1 MLNLEGQGVRKAFIS
16 GLGGYVP
23 EKVLTN
29 YDLEKMVD
37 TSDEWIRARTGII
50 ERRIASSDCAT
61 SDMAIEASRM
71 AIEDAGLKPRQIDL
85 IICATVTPDKFFP
98 STACLIQKVLGNKK
112 AAAFDISAACSGF
125 IYGLSLAN
133 LFVCFGTYDHV
144 LVIGA
149 ETLSKVTDW
158 EDRATCVLF
167 GDGAGAVV
175 VSPSEGESR
184 ILSVHIFSDG
194 RFSDFLEIPGG
205 GSRSPSTHDTVNK
218 RLHYIKMK
226 GNETFKIAVK
236 SLVSAS
242 LVALEHNKISADQ
255 VDLFVSHQA
264 NDRIIQAAAQ
274 RLNVP
279 NDRVVISLNRFGN
292 TSAASIPLA
301 LWDVARQGK
310 LARGQIALLAAF
322 GGGLTWGSAL
332 IRW

>member
-1 MLNLEGQGVRKAFIS
+1 MRKAFIS

-37 TSDEWIRARTGII
+37 TSDEWIRERTGIA
-50 ERRIASSDCAT
+50 ERRIASKDCAT
-61 SDMAIEASRM
+61 SDLAIEASRM
-71 AIEDAGLKPRQIDL
+71 AIERASLKPQQIDL
-85 IICATVTPDKFFP
+85 IICATVTPDNFFP
-98 STACLIQKVLGNKK
+98 STACQIQKALGNNT
-112 AAAFDISAACSGF
+112 AAAFDLSAACSGF
-125 IYGLSLAN
+125 IYGLSIAN
-133 LFVCFGTYDHV
+133 LFVCSGAYDHI
-144 LVIGA
+144 LLIGA

-158 EDRATCVLF
+158 EDRSTCVLF

-175 VSPSEGESR
+175 VSPAKGESS

-194 RFSDFLEIPGG
+194 QFSDCLEIPGG
-205 GSRSPSTHDTVNK
+205 GSRNPCTHDSIDK
-218 RLHYIKMK
+218 RLHYIRMK

-236 SLVSAS
+236 SLVNAS
-242 LVALEHNKISADQ
+242 VAALEHNKISAGQ
-255 VDLFVSHQA
+255 IDLFISHQA

-279 NDRVVISLNRFGN
+279 AEKVVINLDRFGN
-292 TSAASIPLA
+292 TSAASIPIA
-301 LWDVARQGK
+301 LWDIERQGK
-310 LARGQIALLAAF
+310 LARGAMVLLAAF